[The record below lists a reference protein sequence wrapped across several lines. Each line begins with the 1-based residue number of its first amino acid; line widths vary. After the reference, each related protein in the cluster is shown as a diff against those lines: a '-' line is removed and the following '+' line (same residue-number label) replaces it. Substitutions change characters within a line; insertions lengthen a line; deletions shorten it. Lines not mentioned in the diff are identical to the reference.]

1 MGYYYYSY
9 NIWSYSCLRN
19 FSNAE
24 TREMI
29 VNEFLGHVRKLVKHK
44 EACFVID
51 DAYSQFATPK
61 QKAALVR
68 EFYGVEYALFK
79 VRLDLPFS
87 SSESKLISRKG

>member
-1 MGYYYYSY
+1 MLIYTY
-9 NIWSYSCLRN
+9 RKP
-19 FSNAE
+19 E

-29 VNEFLGHVRKLVKHK
+29 VNEFMGHVRKLVKHR

-51 DAYSQFATPK
+51 DAYSQYATPK

-79 VRLDLPFS
+79 V
-87 SSESKLISRKG
+87 